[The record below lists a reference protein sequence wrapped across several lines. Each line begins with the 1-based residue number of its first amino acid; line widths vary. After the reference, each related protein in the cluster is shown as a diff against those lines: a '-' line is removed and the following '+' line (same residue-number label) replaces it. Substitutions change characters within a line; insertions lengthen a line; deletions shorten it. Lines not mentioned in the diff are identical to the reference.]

1 MGYASNDGGMEVQ
14 APGEE
19 GLMKTMVLVIAFACF
34 FQEKDP
40 ESARVTLDCKDMA
53 VSDILAQIQ
62 SKTGIPVIMDEE
74 ARKLLDPSTKKT
86 LLVQDIRLRSA
97 LSLLFV
103 PYGLTIRL
111 TDKKCFLVTTQY

>member
-1 MGYASNDGGMEVQ
+1 MEVQ

-19 GLMKTMVLVIAFACF
+19 GLMKTMALAIAFTCF

-40 ESARVTLDCKDMA
+40 ESVKVTLDCKDMA
-53 VSDILAQIQ
+53 VSDILTQIQ
-62 SKTGIPVIMDEE
+62 SKTGLPVIMDEE

-86 LLVQDIRLRSA
+86 LVVQEIRLRSA
-97 LSLLFV
+97 LSLLFL

-111 TDKKCFLVTTQY
+111 IDKKSFLVTTQY